1 MNRSDEDICRE
12 HNIWMVLHILKNLGS
27 IDWSE
32 FFLALKVFKEDHS
45 TLADFSSQI
54 AQNRTNGVE
63 YQTYNEDGQT
73 VADTQWSYIRSLLRE
88 ANLISD
94 NGRTS
99 TLTTEGQQF
108 VNKVTLWNL

>member
-1 MNRSDEDICRE
+1 M
-12 HNIWMVLHILKNLGS
+12 KQ
-27 IDWSE
+27 
-32 FFLALKVFKEDHS
+32 FLTIISAIMLSLFYGN
-45 TLADFSSQI
+45 AF

-63 YQTYNEDGQT
+63 YQIYNEDGQT